1 MRWTKR
7 SDSVYNRHMNART
20 LFEKIW
26 DSHIVRAE
34 TPDAPAVLYVDL
46 QLIHEVTSQLA
57 KRPSEMTFASI
68 WKFGGAMQRVTPDAT
83 AFGDRSAPFMLSL
96 DAIWSDAKD
105 DAANIAWAR
114 NAWDHM
120 QRHSTGRLYLN
131 FPGLGEDQ
139 SLVKNALGETTF
151 ARLQQV
157 KRKYDPHNLF
167 RLNQNI
173 QPD

>member
-1 MRWTKR
+1 
-7 SDSVYNRHMNART
+7 
-20 LFEKIW
+20 
-26 DSHIVRAE
+26 
-34 TPDAPAVLYVDL
+34 
-46 QLIHEVTSQLA
+46 
-57 KRPSEMTFASI
+57 MTFASI
-68 WKFGGAMQRVTPDAT
+68 WKFGGAMQRVGPDAT

-96 DAIWSDAKD
+96 DAIWSDARD

-114 NAWDHM
+114 NAWDHL

-139 SLVKNALGETTF
+139 QLVKNALGEATF

-157 KRKYDPHNLF
+157 KRQYDPRNLF